1 MMVKCMQNIQEKA
14 QLEWIKNS
22 NLFHKR
28 KGKKTNFKKLIYIYI
43 YMYILHIYIY
53 IMYIYMSVK
62 PVCVYVAKT
71 TNKQK
76 TQSFFDKFSYHF
88 NT

>member
-1 MMVKCMQNIQEKA
+1 
-14 QLEWIKNS
+14 
-22 NLFHKR
+22 
-28 KGKKTNFKKLIYIYI
+28 
-43 YMYILHIYIY
+43 MYILHIYIY